1 MASFA
6 GAGPT
11 SERKKTFKKGVDQ
24 EESRRRR
31 EETTIQIRKNKK
43 EERLQK
49 RRTAGAG
56 FPPPA
61 GAAGNAMQP
70 QGFDAAVMQK
80 VGAQAS
86 IARMRARARAGF
98 LSPFRP
104 EDVCT

>member
-1 MASFA
+1 M
-6 GAGPT
+6 
-11 SERKKTFKKGVDQ
+11 
-24 EESRRRR
+24 
-31 EETTIQIRKNKK
+31 
-43 EERLQK
+43 QK

-80 VGAQAS
+80 VGAHAS
-86 IARMRARARAGF
+86 IARARARARAGF